1 MLKEKKEFRPFHENI
16 EEEIKKIVP
25 ASFDNCLLSLIR
37 RTKIPDGHDKIIEAV
52 ESKLGKFSAWREEVD
67 EIKISLLEQKKI
79 AETEAAAKE
88 KNTQSGVSLQRI
100 ENLTGGMERLISD
113 IKTDAELRSRQVQ
126 EILNEVSKISIPR
139 FKFEE

>member
-1 MLKEKKEFRPFHENI
+1 MLKEKKEFRPFHETI
-16 EEEIKKIVP
+16 VEEIKKIVP